1 MRVDDVFLP
10 TSAGPYHAELAYQ
23 DRYTI
28 RTKITKV
35 TGSLM
40 DIRVAFLD
48 VHEAGWRGLTVSK
61 PLLKAPLVS
70 ALEATI

>member
-1 MRVDDVFLP
+1 MTWRAI
-10 TSAGPYHAELAYQ
+10 SGGPYHAELAYQ

-48 VHEAGWRGLTVSK
+48 VHEVRWC
-61 PLLKAPLVS
+61 P
-70 ALEATI
+70 